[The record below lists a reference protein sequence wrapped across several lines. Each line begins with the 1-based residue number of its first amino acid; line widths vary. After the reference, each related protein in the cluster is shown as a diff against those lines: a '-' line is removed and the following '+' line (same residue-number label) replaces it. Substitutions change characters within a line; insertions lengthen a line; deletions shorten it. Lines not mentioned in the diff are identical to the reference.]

1 MSKNFRTLV
10 TSSAD
15 SDFLRLLGVDSPL
28 PDAAGLEFFLLF
40 SGLTERLRGFFL
52 VEVVLVVPTEP
63 GVPPKP

>member
-15 SDFLRLLGVDSPL
+15 SDFFRLLGVDSAL
-28 PDAAGLEFFLLF
+28 PDAAAGLELFFLLF

-52 VEVVLVVPTEP
+52 VVLVVPTEP
-63 GVPPKP
+63 GVPAKP